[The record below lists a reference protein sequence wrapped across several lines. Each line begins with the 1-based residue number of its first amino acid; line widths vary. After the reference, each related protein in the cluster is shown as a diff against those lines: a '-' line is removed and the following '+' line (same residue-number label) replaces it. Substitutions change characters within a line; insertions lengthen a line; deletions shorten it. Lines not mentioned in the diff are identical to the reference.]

1 MKGFGVGLIIGVG
14 ITLGLTYLF
23 KHRIVAWYAERYPE
37 QLGKKIEEGFETWLP
52 EIDIK
57 VGGESGLSPKP
68 PVRYI
73 PGFLGSKERKY
84 YTSLN

>member
-52 EIDIK
+52 EVDIK
-57 VGGESGLSPKP
+57 IGKTLPQP
-68 PVRYI
+68 PVRYM